1 MDMGSEM
8 TGCNLRIL
16 AISDCQGNLESIE
29 ELCRLHP
36 DVDIIVH
43 SGNFGFWDSSTVANS
58 TDINY
63 LKQIVSF
70 LEVLDTSLV
79 QELND
84 YSYINGSFGGYGDS
98 GSRSNSASVTDPA
111 NTYSVS
117 DDEFKEKILESPN
130 GLSQLS
136 LYLDGTKQLP
146 CPVYT
151 IFGPLD
157 DPYVVNK
164 FQSGQWSIPNL
175 FLLDHNNTYTIE
187 TPEPSQ
193 PNIRLYG
200 LGGSLKIHSLFDSGS
215 LELEN
220 VAGKVGDL
228 WITLT
233 QVAELYSNFMG
244 PNISN
249 RSVDNAVGIFVS
261 HAPVIKTPLL
271 EHFAILTNADITISQ
286 GLHFRYPVILNGMSC
301 VDSMGGSAGYIDN
314 YRSKF
319 SRLRMILGE
328 LWLIIKD
335 ELGQLLQANQNSYLR
350 QTIELGLSLFDK
362 IPISINDSVDKIIPL
377 TLAEE
382 GEAVED
388 HNLRFNK
395 ELLKKIN
402 DYYFQAYYN
411 LWHFNLCDLG
421 EFRQHPQLGKLK
433 TKPPRYN
440 ILIFELDENGYF
452 NLAQCSS
459 LGFNF
464 KYKSDDDYEGSMYDD
479 DQMDYSMSSETG
491 SIINDEDID
500 PHTDK
505 NDTFGSSDGFG
516 NGDGNS
522 KNVHDSPR
530 KVHSI
535 EYSPKLSTRRAISS
549 NNRQDVGRDDKDAFL
564 DSGAF
569 DDGYRSSRYRGSKR
583 MNTNV
588 RGGLSRGGGS
598 RGGPNGRSTTRGR
611 GLFRGRARGR
621 GGRP

>member
-1 MDMGSEM
+1 MSAS
-8 TGCNLRIL
+8 NLRIL
-16 AISDCQGNLESIE
+16 AISDCQGNLGSIE
-29 ELCRLHP
+29 ELCKLHP

-43 SGNFGFWDSSTVANS
+43 SGNFGFWDSNTITNC

-70 LEVLDTSLV
+70 LEVLESDLI

-84 YSYINGSFGGYGDS
+84 YSFINGNFGNGAYGESTSKTSSAQNNADS
-98 GSRSNSASVTDPA
+98 DS
-111 NTYSVS
+111 NTYSIT
-117 DDEFKEKILESPN
+117 DEEFKERLQQSSN

-157 DPYVVNK
+157 DPYVINK
-164 FQSGQWSIPNL
+164 FQTGQWDIPNL
-175 FLLDHNNTYTIE
+175 FLLDQNNTYTIE
-187 TPEPSQ
+187 TPKASQ

-244 PNISN
+244 PKISN

-271 EHFAILTNADITISQ
+271 EHFAILTNADITLSQ

-335 ELGQLLQANQNSYLR
+335 ELQQLLQGNQNSYLR

-377 TLAEE
+377 TLSEE
-382 GEAVED
+382 GDTIED

-421 EFRQHPQLGKLK
+421 ESRQHQQASKLRI
-433 TKPPRYN
+433 KPPRYN
-440 ILIFELDENGYF
+440 IIIFELDENGYF
-452 NLAQCSS
+452 NLAQCTS

-464 KYKSDDDYEGSMYDD
+464 KFKSEEEYDE
-479 DQMDYSMSSETG
+479 Y
-491 SIINDEDID
+491 DEDQTNYSSNSEGTSMTID
-500 PHTDK
+500 EENDFRTDK
-505 NDTFGSSDGFG
+505 ADDVHNGSATGI
-516 NGDGNS
+516 NS
-522 KNVHDSPR
+522 SPR
-530 KVHSI
+530 KIHFI
-535 EYSPKLSTRRAISS
+535 EYSPKLSTRRAIVSRS
-549 NNRQDVGRDDKDAFL
+549 TTESGRNGKDGGFNTDGGTCDDNF
-564 DSGAF
+564 
-569 DDGYRSSRYRGSKR
+569 RSSRYRGTKKV
-583 MNTNV
+583 NANF
-588 RGGLSRGGGS
+588 RGGLSSRGGGS
-598 RGGPNGRSTTRGR
+598 RGGGSNGRPTTRGGR
-611 GLFRGRARGR
+611 GLFRGRSRGR
-621 GGRP
+621 GGGRP